1 MAGDR
6 SYLQWIHNLPLTQE
20 NKKQE
25 MTIIKQM
32 TNIKRFPNN
41 VIENLNHKTPTL
53 QITQNNLNKRWDK
66 FTYYNPI
73 ITRITNL
80 FKKTNIGISFK
91 ISNNISSFNRN
102 TKPTNNSLENS
113 GVCEMK
119 CHSCNLSYIGQTG
132 QI

>member
-1 MAGDR
+1 
-6 SYLQWIHNLPLTQE
+6 
-20 NKKQE
+20 
-25 MTIIKQM
+25 M

-41 VIENLNHKTPTL
+41 VIERLNHKTPTL

-66 FTYYNPI
+66 FAYYNPI

-91 ISNNISSFNRN
+91 TSNNISSFNRN
-102 TKPTNNSLENS
+102 TKPTNKSLENS

-119 CHSCNLSYIGQTG
+119 CHSCNLFYIGQTG
-132 QI
+132 ESKNEI